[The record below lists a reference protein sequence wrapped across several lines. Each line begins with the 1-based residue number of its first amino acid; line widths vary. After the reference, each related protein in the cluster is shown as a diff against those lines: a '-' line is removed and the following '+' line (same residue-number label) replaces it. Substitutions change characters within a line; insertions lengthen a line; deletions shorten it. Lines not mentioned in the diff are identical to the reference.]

1 MAENVTLAR
10 PYAEAVFALARE
22 AGALNAWSGLL
33 ERLATVVADAQVQAC
48 FGNPRLSSQ
57 QITRLLVESTGR
69 EVSKEEANFVEILV
83 DNERAQVL
91 PEICE
96 LFEQLRSE
104 YEGIR
109 DAVVSS
115 AFPIEPAALAV
126 LTADIEAHFK
136 SKVRVS
142 VEIDP
147 ELIGG
152 VRIAVGDEVIDA
164 SVRGKLNTMAAA
176 LQN

>member
-22 AGALNAWSGLL
+22 AGAIDAWSELL
-33 ERLATVVADAQVQAC
+33 ARLAAVAADARLQDC
-48 FGNPRLSSQ
+48 FGNPRLTTQ
-57 QITRLLVESTGR
+57 QITRLLVDSTGLT
-69 EVSKEEANFVEILV
+69 VSSEGENFVQMLV
-83 DNERAQVL
+83 ENERAQVL
-91 PEICE
+91 PEIRA

-104 YEGIR
+104 HEGVR

-115 AFPIEPAALAV
+115 AFPIEPPALAA

-136 SKVRVS
+136 QKLRVS
-142 VEIDP
+142 VVIEP

>member
-22 AGALNAWSGLL
+22 NGALEAWSAVL
-33 ERLATVVADAQVQAC
+33 ERLSVIAADPQVLACLGNPSLKQAQVIQ
-48 FGNPRLSSQ
+48 
-57 QITRLLVESTGR
+57 LLLESAG
-69 EVSKEEANFVEILV
+69 VSDSAEQANFVRMLV
-83 DNERAQVL
+83 ENSRAQVL
-91 PEICE
+91 PEIAE
-96 LFEQLRSE
+96 LFKTLKSAHDS
-104 YEGIR
+104 IK
-109 DAVVSS
+109 DAVVTS
-115 AFPIEPAALAV
+115 AFALDDAALAR

-142 VEIDP
+142 VVIDP

-164 SVRGKLNTMAAA
+164 SVRGKLAAMTAA

>member
-22 AGALNAWSGLL
+22 AGALETWSGLL
-33 ERLATVVADAQVQAC
+33 GRLADVVADAQVQAC
-48 FGNPRLSSQ
+48 FGNPLLSSQ
-57 QITRLLVESTGR
+57 QITRLLVESTGL
-69 EVSKEEANFVEILV
+69 EVSAEADNFVQLLV
-83 DNERAQVL
+83 ENDRAQVL
-91 PEICE
+91 PEIRTM
-96 LFEQLRSE
+96 FEELRSE
-104 YEGIR
+104 HEGVR
-109 DAVVSS
+109 NAVVSS
-115 AFPIEPAALAV
+115 AFPIEADALAT
-126 LTADIEAHFK
+126 LTSDIEAFFK

-142 VEIDP
+142 VVLAP

-164 SVRGKLNTMAAA
+164 SVRGKLDSLAAA

>member
-22 AGALNAWSGLL
+22 NGKLDRWAQTLA
-33 ERLATVVADAQVQAC
+33 RLAAVTADARVRDWMSNPGVDVAQTVQM
-48 FGNPRLSSQ
+48 LQ
-57 QITRLLVESTGR
+57 QAAGLEADA
-69 EVSKEEANFVEILV
+69 EEANFLHLLAEN
-83 DNERAQVL
+83 DRAQVL
-91 PEICE
+91 PEISE
-96 LFEQLRSE
+96 LFAGLKNAH
-104 YEGIR
+104 EGVKE
-109 DAVVSS
+109 ALVTS
-115 AFPIEPAALAV
+115 AFPIDDATLQR

-136 SKVRVS
+136 SKVHVT
-142 VEIDP
+142 VETDP

-164 SVRGKLNTMAAA
+164 SVRGKLAILSAA

>member
-22 AGALNAWSGLL
+22 SGALDAWSAALG
-33 ERLATVVADAQVQAC
+33 RLSVVAADEQVLAC
-48 FGNPRLSSQ
+48 LGNPRLSPA
-57 QITRLLVESTGR
+57 QITQLLLESASIAAIGEQANFVQLLVE
-69 EVSKEEANFVEILV
+69 
-83 DNERAQVL
+83 NERAQVL
-91 PEICE
+91 PEIGE
-96 LFEQLRSE
+96 LFEALKSAHD
-104 YEGIR
+104 GIK
-109 DAVVSS
+109 DALVSS
-115 AFPIEPAALAV
+115 AFPIDDAALSQ

-136 SKVRVS
+136 SKVHVK
-142 VEIDP
+142 VDIDP

-164 SVRGKLNTMAAA
+164 SVRGKLAAMTAA

>member
-22 AGALNAWSGLL
+22 NSALDAWSAVLG
-33 ERLATVVADAQVQAC
+33 RLSVVAADAQVIAC
-48 FGNPRLSSQ
+48 LTNPRLSSAQ
-57 QITRLLVESTGR
+57 VTQLLLESAGVTGLVEQ
-69 EVSKEEANFVEILV
+69 ANFVRMLV
-83 DNERAQVL
+83 ENQRAQVL
-91 PEICE
+91 PEIRE
-96 LFEQLRSE
+96 LFEVLKGE
-104 YEGIR
+104 HEGVK
-109 DAVVSS
+109 DAVVTS
-115 AFPIEPAALAV
+115 AFSIDAATLTR

-136 SKVRVS
+136 SKVRVT

-164 SVRGKLNTMAAA
+164 SVRGKLAAMSAA

>member
-22 AGALNAWSGLL
+22 AGAIDAWSELL
-33 ERLATVVADAQVQAC
+33 ARLAAIAADARLQDC
-48 FGNPRLSSQ
+48 FGNPRLTTQ
-57 QITRLLVESTGR
+57 QITRLLVESTGLT
-69 EVSKEEANFVEILV
+69 VSSEGENFVQMLV
-83 DNERAQVL
+83 ENERAQVL
-91 PEICE
+91 PEIRS

-104 YEGIR
+104 HEGVR

-115 AFPIEPAALAV
+115 AFPIEPPALAA

-136 SKVRVS
+136 QKVRVS

-164 SVRGKLNTMAAA
+164 SVRGKLNTLAAA

>member
-22 AGALNAWSGLL
+22 QGTLGVWASALTGLSAIAADPQVL
-33 ERLATVVADAQVQAC
+33 ECL
-48 FGNPRLSSQ
+48 GNPRATSSQ
-57 QITRLLVESTGR
+57 VVQLLLQAAGISAGSEQ
-69 EVSKEEANFVEILV
+69 ANFVQVLV
-83 DNERAQVL
+83 EADRAQFL
-91 PEICE
+91 PEITA
-96 LFEQLRSE
+96 LFEQLKNAH
-104 YEGIR
+104 EGVKEAIV
-109 DAVVSS
+109 AS
-115 AFPIEPAALAV
+115 AFPIDDTTLAR

-136 SKVRVS
+136 SKVRVT
-142 VEIDP
+142 VQIDP

-164 SVRGKLNTMAAA
+164 SVRGKLATMAAA

>member
-10 PYAEAVFALARE
+10 PYAEAVFALACE
-22 AGALNAWSGLL
+22 AGALDAWSGLL
-33 ERLATVVADAQVQAC
+33 ERLAVVAADDQVQAC
-48 FGNPRLSSQ
+48 FGNPRLSLQ
-57 QITRLLVESTGR
+57 QITRLLVESVGR
-69 EVSKEEANFVEILV
+69 DVSKEEANFIEILV
-83 DNERAQVL
+83 ESERAQVL
-91 PEICE
+91 PEIRE
-96 LFEQLRSE
+96 LFEQLRSAHI
-104 YEGIR
+104 GVL

-115 AFPIEPAALAV
+115 AFPIEPEALAV
-126 LTADIEAHFK
+126 LTADIEAYFK
-136 SKVRVS
+136 SKLRVA
-142 VEIDP
+142 VEVDP